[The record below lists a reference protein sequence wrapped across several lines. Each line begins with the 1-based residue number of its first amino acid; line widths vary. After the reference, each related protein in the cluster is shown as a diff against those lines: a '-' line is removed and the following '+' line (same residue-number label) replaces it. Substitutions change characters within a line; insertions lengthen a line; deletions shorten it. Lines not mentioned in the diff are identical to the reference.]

1 VSSTESSSTELPG
14 AELLGAELS
23 RLRGLDGR
31 KWTRDGPDV
40 LPVWVA
46 DMDFKSPDCAL
57 DAMRRVI
64 DRGDI
69 GYNFRATEALPA
81 AFAAWQESLHGWRPD
96 TERLVLFDDVLH
108 ALQFVLWHMTGPGDG
123 VVLFTPIYPPFRKMI
138 EASGRRVL
146 DCPLDS
152 ETARLD
158 PAALEAV
165 VDDGTAAVFWCN
177 PHNPT
182 GRVFDHQ
189 ELDALAEVAAAHDLL
204 VLSDEVWADMVHPGA
219 THIPTAMVPG
229 LADRTVT
236 VSSASKSFNLAGLRC
251 AIAHVGSDPVKAMLD
266 GQPDRLR
273 GHVNT
278 LAAEATLACWEQ
290 GTPWLDAMRDHI
302 GSQLDHLGARLSAE
316 APLVRWRRPEATYL
330 AWLDGSDLGLAGEFS
345 ELLRDEAKVVLSPGL
360 DFGAAGQAHAR
371 INVATS
377 RLILDEAIDRLMLVA
392 GTST

>member
-1 VSSTESSSTELPG
+1 MSGADSDHVELRG
-14 AELLGAELS
+14 ADLS
-23 RLRGLDGR
+23 RLRSLEGR
-31 KWTRDGPDV
+31 KWTRDGPDA

-46 DMDFKSPDCAL
+46 DMDFQSPDCAL

-69 GYNFRATEALPA
+69 GYNFRATEALPG
-81 AFAAWQESLHGWRPD
+81 AFAAWQESLHGWRPEA
-96 TERLVLFDDVLH
+96 ERLVLFDDVLH
-108 ALQFVLWHMTGPGDG
+108 ALQFILWHMTEPGDG

-138 EASGRRVL
+138 ETSGRRVV
-146 DCPLDS
+146 DCPLDP

-158 PAALEAV
+158 PSVL
-165 VDDGTAAVFWCN
+165 DGVIDGGTKAVFWCN

-182 GRVFDHQ
+182 GRVFDAD
-189 ELDALAEVAAAHDLL
+189 EVDALSEIARAHDLL

-219 THIPTAMVPG
+219 THIPTAAVNG
-229 LADRTVT
+229 LADRSVT

-251 AIAHVGSDPVKAMLD
+251 AVAHVGSDQVKEMLD
-266 GQPDRLR
+266 SQPDRLR

-290 GTPWLDAMRDHI
+290 GAPWLDAMRRHI
-302 GSQLDHLGARLSAE
+302 GSQFDHLETRLSAE
-316 APLVRWRRPEATYL
+316 APLIRWRRPEATYL
-330 AWLDGSDLGLAGEFS
+330 AWLDGRPLNLSGEFS

-360 DFGAAGQAHAR
+360 DFGESGRGHGR

-377 RLILDEAIDRLMLVA
+377 QLILDEAIDRLLTVA
-392 GTST
+392 APST